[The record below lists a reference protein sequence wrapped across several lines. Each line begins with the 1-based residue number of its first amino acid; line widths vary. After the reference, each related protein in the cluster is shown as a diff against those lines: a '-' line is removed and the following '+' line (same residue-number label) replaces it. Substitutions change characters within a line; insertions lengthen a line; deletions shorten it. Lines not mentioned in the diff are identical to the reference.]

1 MHKKTV
7 IDFKEL
13 GVRQIF
19 TDAIKELKT
28 KDIKEVKPL
37 LDELEAYQNEG
48 YYAVGYLSYEAAP
61 AFETK
66 FQVIDG
72 PLMSEYLLYFT
83 VHETVQTE
91 PIPLTYDPITLPKSW
106 QELTTAEEYKA
117 AIEHIHHHIRQGDT
131 YQVNYTVQLQQ
142 NLTADPFAIYNRLVV
157 EQNAHYNAFIQH
169 DDVSI
174 ISISPELF
182 FKKDGDKL
190 TTRPMK
196 GTTNRGLTT
205 ETDLAQARWL
215 AQDQKNRSE
224 NMMIVDLLR
233 NDMNR
238 ISKIGSEDVKSL
250 CQVEQY
256 STVWQMTSTIETQL
270 LTNRSLCDVFQALF
284 PCGSITGAPK
294 IATMEIIKKVEKQP
308 RGVYCG
314 AIGILVPQGPSI
326 FNVAIRTLQMEETKA
341 IYGVGGGITWDSNWE
356 SEYEETKQKAA
367 VLYRQNPKFDLIST
381 GRIHQG
387 KLLFLEEHI
396 KRLQESS
403 RYFDYPFN
411 AEKAHYQVEALC
423 QSLDLNTDY
432 RLKMSLAKDGEL
444 KFEHSQLTNLSDDF
458 CQARLVEQR
467 HPLDRPYTFFK
478 TSYRPHLNIEPHEQI
493 YYNHEGQLLETSIG
507 NIVLKIEDQL
517 YTPPVHL
524 GLLNG
529 IYRQSLIAENKLKEK
544 VLTVKDLKQAQA
556 IYGCNAVRGL
566 YELKVEGDN
575 YI

>member
-19 TDAIKELKT
+19 TDTIKELKT
-28 KDIKEVKPL
+28 KDIKEVKHL
-37 LDELEAYQNEG
+37 LAEVEAYQNQG
-48 YYAVGYLSYEAAP
+48 YYAVGYVSYESSP

-66 FQVIDG
+66 FEVIDS

-83 VHETVQTE
+83 IHDTVQTE
-91 PIPLTYDPITLPKSW
+91 SIPLTYEPVLLPESW
-106 QELTTAEEYKA
+106 QELTSAEEYKA

-131 YQVNYTVQLQQ
+131 YQVNFTVQLQQ
-142 NLTADPFAIYNRLVV
+142 NITADPFAIYNRLVV

-174 ISISPELF
+174 ISVSPELF
-182 FKKDGDKL
+182 FKKDGDGL

-205 ETDLAQARWL
+205 ETDLKQAQWL

-238 ISKIGSEDVKSL
+238 ISKIGSENVKSL
-250 CQVEQY
+250 CLVEQY
-256 STVWQMTSTIETQL
+256 STIWQMTSTIETQL
-270 LTNRSLCDVFQALF
+270 LPNSSLGDIFQALF

-294 IATMEIIKKVEKQP
+294 IATMEIINKVEKQP

-326 FNVAIRTLQMEETKA
+326 FNVAIRTLQMQGNKA
-341 IYGVGGGITWDSNWE
+341 IYGVGGGITWDSKWE
-356 SEYEETKQKAA
+356 AEYEETKQKSA

-381 GRIHQG
+381 GRIHRG
-387 KLLFLEEHI
+387 KLLFLKEHLN
-396 KRLQESS
+396 RLQESS
-403 RYFDYPFN
+403 RYFSYPFN
-411 AEKAHYQVEALC
+411 KEEVQNQVEDLC
-423 QSLDLNTDY
+423 QSLDFDTDY
-432 RLKMSLAKDGEL
+432 RLKMSLAKNGEL
-444 KFEHSQLTNLSDDF
+444 TFEHNQLTGLADVF
-458 CQARLVEQR
+458 CQARLVEQT
-467 HPLDRPYTFFK
+467 HPLDSPYTYFK
-478 TSYRPHLNIEPHEQI
+478 TSYRPHISLEPHEQI
-493 YYNHEGQLLETSIG
+493 YYNQKKELLETSIG
-507 NIVLKIEDQL
+507 NLVLKIEDQL

-529 IYRQSLIAENKLKEK
+529 IYRQSLIANNQVTER
-544 VLTVKDLKQAQA
+544 VLTLDNLKQAQA

-566 YELKVEGDN
+566 YELKVD
-575 YI
+575 I

>member
-48 YYAVGYLSYEAAP
+48 YYAVGYVSYEAAP

-326 FNVAIRTLQMEETKA
+326 FNVAIRTLQMEGTKA

-356 SEYEETKQKAA
+356 AEYEETKQKAA

-411 AEKAHYQVEALC
+411 AEKAHNQATALC
-423 QSLDLNTDY
+423 QSLDLDTDY
-432 RLKMSLAKDGEL
+432 RLKMSLKKDGEL

-467 HPLDRPYTFFK
+467 HPLDSPYTFFK
-478 TSYRPHLNIEPHEQI
+478 TSYRPHLSIELHEQI

-566 YELKVEGDN
+566 YELKVEEDN

>member
-28 KDIKEVKPL
+28 KDIEEVNPL

-48 YYAVGYLSYEAAP
+48 YYAVGYVSYEAAP

-106 QELTTAEEYKA
+106 QELTSAEEYKA

-326 FNVAIRTLQMEETKA
+326 FNVAIRTLQLEETKA

-411 AEKAHYQVEALC
+411 AEKAHNQATALC
-423 QSLDLNTDY
+423 QSLDLDTDY
-432 RLKMSLAKDGEL
+432 RLKMSLKKDGEL
-444 KFEHSQLTNLSDDF
+444 KLEHSQLTNLSDDF

-467 HPLDRPYTFFK
+467 HPLDSPYTFFK
-478 TSYRPHLNIEPHEQI
+478 TSYRPHLSIESHEQI

-544 VLTVKDLKQAQA
+544 VLTVKNLKQAQS

-566 YELKVEGDN
+566 YELKLEEDN

>member
-19 TDAIKELKT
+19 TDTIKELKT
-28 KDIKEVKPL
+28 KDIKEVKHL
-37 LDELEAYQNEG
+37 LAEVEAYQNQG
-48 YYAVGYLSYEAAP
+48 YYAVGYVSYEAAP

-66 FQVIDG
+66 FEVIDG

-83 VHETVQTE
+83 IHESVQTE
-91 PIPLTYDPITLPKSW
+91 PIPLTYKPIALPKTW
-106 QELTTAEEYKA
+106 QELTSAEEYKA

-142 NLTADPFAIYNRLVV
+142 NITADPFAIYNRLVV

-174 ISISPELF
+174 ISVSPELF
-182 FKKDGDKL
+182 FKKDGDRL

-205 ETDLAQARWL
+205 ETDLKQAQWL

-238 ISKIGSEDVKSL
+238 ISKIGSENVKSL
-250 CQVEQY
+250 CLVEQY
-256 STVWQMTSTIETQL
+256 STIWQMTSTIETQL
-270 LTNRSLCDVFQALF
+270 LPNSSLGDIFQALF

-294 IATMEIIKKVEKQP
+294 IATMAIIKDVEKQA

-314 AIGILVPQGPSI
+314 AIGILLPNGPTI
-326 FNVAIRTLQMEETKA
+326 FNVAIRTLQMQGNKA
-341 IYGVGGGITWDSNWE
+341 IYGVGGGITWDSKWE
-356 SEYEETKQKAA
+356 AEYEETKQKSA

-381 GRIHQG
+381 GRIHRG
-387 KLLFLEEHI
+387 KLLFLKEHLN
-396 KRLQESS
+396 RLQESS
-403 RYFDYPFN
+403 RYFSYPFN
-411 AEKAHYQVEALC
+411 KEEVQNQVEDLC
-423 QSLDLNTDY
+423 QSLDFDTDY
-432 RLKMSLAKDGEL
+432 RLKMSLAKNGEL
-444 KFEHSQLTNLSDDF
+444 TFEHNQLTGLADVF
-458 CQARLVEQR
+458 CQARLVEQT
-467 HPLDRPYTFFK
+467 HPLDSPYTYFK
-478 TSYRPHLNIEPHEQI
+478 TSYRPHISLEPHEQI
-493 YYNHEGQLLETSIG
+493 YYNQKKELLETSIG
-507 NIVLKIEDQL
+507 NLVLKIEDQL

-529 IYRQSLIAENKLKEK
+529 IYRQSLIANNQVTER
-544 VLTVKDLKQAQA
+544 VLTLDNLKQAQA

-566 YELKVEGDN
+566 YELKVD
-575 YI
+575 I

>member
-19 TDAIKELKT
+19 TDTIKELKT
-28 KDIKEVKPL
+28 KDIKEVKHL
-37 LDELEAYQNEG
+37 LAEVEAYQNQG
-48 YYAVGYLSYEAAP
+48 YYAVGYVSYESAP

-66 FQVIDG
+66 FEVVDS

-83 VHETVQTE
+83 IHDTVQTE
-91 PIPLTYDPITLPKSW
+91 SIPLTYEPVLLPESW
-106 QELTTAEEYKA
+106 QELTSAEEYKA

-142 NLTADPFAIYNRLVV
+142 NITADPFAIYNRLVV

-174 ISISPELF
+174 ISVSPELF
-182 FKKDGDKL
+182 FKKDGDGL

-205 ETDLAQARWL
+205 ETDLKQAQWL

-238 ISKIGSEDVKSL
+238 ISKIGSENVKSL
-250 CQVEQY
+250 CLVEQY
-256 STVWQMTSTIETQL
+256 STIWQMTSTIETQL
-270 LTNRSLCDVFQALF
+270 LPNSSLGDIFQALF

-294 IATMEIIKKVEKQP
+294 IATMAIIKDVEKQA

-314 AIGILVPQGPSI
+314 AIGILLPNGPTI
-326 FNVAIRTLQMEETKA
+326 FNVAIRTLQMQGNKA
-341 IYGVGGGITWDSNWE
+341 IYGVGGGITWDSKWE
-356 SEYEETKQKAA
+356 AEYEETKQKSA

-381 GRIHQG
+381 GRIHRG
-387 KLLFLEEHI
+387 KLFFLKEHLN
-396 KRLQESS
+396 RLQESS
-403 RYFDYPFN
+403 RYFSYPFN
-411 AEKAHYQVEALC
+411 KEEVQNQVEDLC
-423 QSLDLNTDY
+423 QSLDFDTDY
-432 RLKMSLAKDGEL
+432 RLKMSLAKNGEL
-444 KFEHSQLTNLSDDF
+444 TFEHNQLTGLADDF
-458 CQARLVEQR
+458 CQARLVEQI
-467 HPLDRPYTFFK
+467 HPLDNPYTYFK
-478 TSYRPHLNIEPHEQI
+478 TSYRPHISLGPHEQI
-493 YYNHEGQLLETSIG
+493 YYNQKKELLETSIG
-507 NIVLKIEDQL
+507 NLVLKIEDQL
-517 YTPPVHL
+517 YTPPIRL

-529 IYRQSLIAENKLKEK
+529 IYRQNLIANNQVTER
-544 VLTVKDLKQAQA
+544 VLTLDNLKQAQA

-566 YELKVEGDN
+566 YELKVN
-575 YI
+575 I

>member
-19 TDAIKELKT
+19 TDTIKELKT
-28 KDIKEVKPL
+28 KDIKEVKHL
-37 LDELEAYQNEG
+37 LAEVEAYQNQG
-48 YYAVGYLSYEAAP
+48 YYAVGYVSYEAAP

-66 FQVIDG
+66 FEVIDD

-83 VHETVQTE
+83 IHESVQTE
-91 PIPLTYDPITLPKSW
+91 PIPLTYKPITLPKTW
-106 QELTTAEEYKA
+106 QELTSAEEYKA

-142 NLTADPFAIYNRLVV
+142 NITADPFAIYNRLVV

-174 ISISPELF
+174 ISVSPELF
-182 FKKDGDKL
+182 FKKDGDGL

-205 ETDLAQARWL
+205 ETDLKQAQWL

-238 ISKIGSEDVKSL
+238 ISKIGSENVKSL
-250 CQVEQY
+250 CLVEQY
-256 STVWQMTSTIETQL
+256 STIWQMTSTIETQL
-270 LTNRSLCDVFQALF
+270 LPNSSLGDIFQALF

-294 IATMEIIKKVEKQP
+294 IATMAIIKDVEKQA

-314 AIGILVPQGPSI
+314 AIGILLPNGPTI
-326 FNVAIRTLQMEETKA
+326 FNVAIRTLQMQGNKA
-341 IYGVGGGITWDSNWE
+341 IYGVGGGITWDSKWE
-356 SEYEETKQKAA
+356 AEYEETKQKSA

-381 GRIHQG
+381 GRIHRG
-387 KLLFLEEHI
+387 KLLFLKEHLN
-396 KRLQESS
+396 RLQESS
-403 RYFDYPFN
+403 RYFSYPFN
-411 AEKAHYQVEALC
+411 KEEVQNQVEDLC
-423 QSLDLNTDY
+423 QSLDFDTDY
-432 RLKMSLAKDGEL
+432 RLKMSLAKNGEL
-444 KFEHSQLTNLSDDF
+444 TFEHNQLTGLADVF
-458 CQARLVEQR
+458 CQARLVEQT
-467 HPLDRPYTFFK
+467 HPLDSPYTYFK
-478 TSYRPHLNIEPHEQI
+478 TSYRPHISLEPHEQI
-493 YYNHEGQLLETSIG
+493 YYNQKKELLETSIG
-507 NIVLKIEDQL
+507 NLVLKIEDQL

-529 IYRQSLIAENKLKEK
+529 IYRQSLIVNNQVTER
-544 VLTVKDLKQAQA
+544 VLTLDNLKQAQA

-566 YELKVEGDN
+566 YELKVD
-575 YI
+575 I

>member
-13 GVRQIF
+13 GARQIF

-28 KDIKEVKPL
+28 KNIKEVKHL
-37 LDELEAYQNEG
+37 LAEVEAYQNEG
-48 YYAVGYLSYEAAP
+48 YYAVGYVSYEAAP

-66 FQVIDG
+66 FQVIAG

-83 VHETVQTE
+83 IHETVQIE
-91 PIPLTYDPITLPKSW
+91 PIPLAYEPIALPKSW
-106 QELTTAEEYKA
+106 QELTSAEEYKA
-117 AIEHIHHHIRQGDT
+117 AIEQIHHHIRQGDT

-182 FKKDGDKL
+182 FKKDGDRL

-196 GTTNRGLTT
+196 GTTNRGLTS
-205 ETDLAQARWL
+205 ESDLKQAQWL

-270 LTNRSLCDVFQALF
+270 LPNSSLSHVFQALF

-326 FNVAIRTLQMEETKA
+326 FNVAIRTLQMEGNKA

-356 SEYEETKQKAA
+356 AEYEETKQKAA

-411 AEKAHYQVEALC
+411 AEKAHNQATALC
-423 QSLDLNTDY
+423 QSLDLDTDY
-432 RLKMSLAKDGEL
+432 RLKLSLKKDGEL

-467 HPLDRPYTFFK
+467 HPLDSPYTFFK
-478 TSYRPHLNIEPHEQI
+478 TSYRPHLSIELHEQI

-566 YELKVEGDN
+566 YELKVEEDN

>member
-28 KDIKEVKPL
+28 KDIKEVKHL
-37 LDELEAYQNEG
+37 LAEVEAYQNKG
-48 YYAVGYLSYEAAP
+48 YYAVGYVSYEAAP

-83 VHETVQTE
+83 IHETVQIE
-91 PIPLTYDPITLPKSW
+91 PIPLAYEPIALPKSW
-106 QELTTAEEYKA
+106 QELTSAEEYKA
-117 AIEHIHHHIRQGDT
+117 AIEQIHHHIRQGDT

-142 NLTADPFAIYNRLVV
+142 KLTADPFAIYNRLVV

-182 FKKDGDKL
+182 FKKDGDRL

-196 GTTNRGLTT
+196 GTTNR
-205 ETDLAQARWL
+205 
-215 AQDQKNRSE
+215 
-224 NMMIVDLLR
+224 
-233 NDMNR
+233 
-238 ISKIGSEDVKSL
+238 VKSL

-270 LTNRSLCDVFQALF
+270 LPNSRLGDVFQALF

-326 FNVAIRTLQMEETKA
+326 FNVAIRTLQLEGTKA

-356 SEYEETKQKAA
+356 AEYEETKQKAA

-381 GRIHQG
+381 GRVHQG
-387 KLLFLEEHI
+387 KLLFLEEHM

-423 QSLDLNTDY
+423 QSLNLDKDY

-444 KFEHSQLTNLSDDF
+444 KFEHTQLTNLSNDF

-467 HPLDRPYTFFK
+467 HPLDSPYTFFK
-478 TSYRPHLNIEPHEQI
+478 TSYRPHLSIEPHEQI

-507 NIVLKIEDQL
+507 NIVLKIKDKL

-529 IYRQSLIAENKLKEK
+529 IYRQRLIADNKLKEK
-544 VLTVKDLKQAQA
+544 VLTLKDMEQAQA

-566 YELKVEGDN
+566 YELKVKKQN
-575 YI
+575 YL

>member
-19 TDAIKELKT
+19 TDTIKELKT
-28 KDIKEVKPL
+28 KDIKEVKHL
-37 LDELEAYQNEG
+37 LAEVEAYQNQG
-48 YYAVGYLSYEAAP
+48 YYAVGYVSYEAAP

-83 VHETVQTE
+83 IHETVQTE
-91 PIPLTYDPITLPKSW
+91 PIPLTYEPIALPESW
-106 QELTTAEEYKA
+106 LELTSAEEYKA
-117 AIEHIHHHIRQGDT
+117 AIEQIHHHIRQGDT

-142 NLTADPFAIYNRLVV
+142 KLTADPFAIYNRLVV

-182 FKKDGDKL
+182 FKKDGDRL

-205 ETDLAQARWL
+205 ETDLKQAQWL

-238 ISKIGSEDVKSL
+238 ISKIGSENVKSL
-250 CQVEQY
+250 CLVEQY
-256 STVWQMTSTIETQL
+256 STIWQMTSTIETQL
-270 LTNRSLCDVFQALF
+270 LPNSSLGDIFQALF

-294 IATMEIIKKVEKQP
+294 IATMAIIKDVEKQA

-314 AIGILVPQGPSI
+314 AIGILLPNGPTI
-326 FNVAIRTLQMEETKA
+326 FNVAIRTLQMQGNKA
-341 IYGVGGGITWDSNWE
+341 IYGVGGGITWDSKWE
-356 SEYEETKQKAA
+356 AEYEETKQKSA

-381 GRIHQG
+381 GRIHRG
-387 KLLFLEEHI
+387 KLLFLKEHLN
-396 KRLQESS
+396 RLQESS
-403 RYFDYPFN
+403 RYFSYPFN
-411 AEKAHYQVEALC
+411 KEEVQNQVEDLC
-423 QSLDLNTDY
+423 QSLDFDTDY
-432 RLKMSLAKDGEL
+432 RLKMSLAKNGEL
-444 KFEHSQLTNLSDDF
+444 TFEHNQLTGLADVF
-458 CQARLVEQR
+458 CQARLVEQT
-467 HPLDRPYTFFK
+467 HPLDSPYTYFK
-478 TSYRPHLNIEPHEQI
+478 TSYRPHISLEPHEQI
-493 YYNHEGQLLETSIG
+493 YYNQKKELLETSIG
-507 NIVLKIEDQL
+507 NLVLKIEDQL

-529 IYRQSLIAENKLKEK
+529 IYRQSLIANNQVTER
-544 VLTVKDLKQAQA
+544 VLTLDNLKQAQA

-566 YELKVEGDN
+566 YELKVD
-575 YI
+575 I

>member
-37 LDELEAYQNEG
+37 LDELEAYQIEG
-48 YYAVGYLSYEAAP
+48 YYAVGYVSYEAAP

-205 ETDLAQARWL
+205 ETDLGQARWL

-270 LTNRSLCDVFQALF
+270 LPNSRLSDVFQALF

-326 FNVAIRTLQMEETKA
+326 FNVAIRTLQMEGTKA

-356 SEYEETKQKAA
+356 AEYEETKQKAA

-411 AEKAHYQVEALC
+411 AEKAHNQATALC
-423 QSLDLNTDY
+423 QSLDLDTDY
-432 RLKMSLAKDGEL
+432 RLKMSLKKDGEL

-467 HPLDRPYTFFK
+467 HPLDSPYTFFK
-478 TSYRPHLNIEPHEQI
+478 TSYRPHLSIELHEQI

-566 YELKVEGDN
+566 YELKVEEDN

>member
-28 KDIKEVKPL
+28 KNIKEVKHL
-37 LDELEAYQNEG
+37 LAEVEAYQNKG
-48 YYAVGYLSYEAAP
+48 YYAVGYVSYEAAP

-83 VHETVQTE
+83 IHETVQTE
-91 PIPLTYDPITLPKSW
+91 PIPLTYKPIDLPKSW
-106 QELTTAEEYKA
+106 QELTSAEEYKA
-117 AIEHIHHHIRQGDT
+117 AIEQIHHHIRQGDT

-169 DDVSI
+169 DDVTI

-182 FKKDGDKL
+182 FKKDGDRL

-205 ETDLAQARWL
+205 ETDLKQAQWL

-238 ISKIGSEDVKSL
+238 ISKIGSENVKRL

-270 LTNRSLCDVFQALF
+270 LPNSSLSDVFQALF

-411 AEKAHYQVEALC
+411 AEKAHNQATALC
-423 QSLDLNTDY
+423 QSLDLDTDY
-432 RLKMSLAKDGEL
+432 RLKMSLKKDGEL

-467 HPLDRPYTFFK
+467 HPLDSPYTFFK
-478 TSYRPHLNIEPHEQI
+478 TSYRPHLSIELHEQI

-566 YELKVEGDN
+566 YELKVEG
-575 YI
+575 

>member
-19 TDAIKELKT
+19 TDTIKELKT
-28 KDIKEVKPL
+28 KDIKEVKHL
-37 LDELEAYQNEG
+37 LAEVEAYQNQG
-48 YYAVGYLSYEAAP
+48 YYAVGYVSYEAAP

-83 VHETVQTE
+83 IHETVQTE
-91 PIPLTYDPITLPKSW
+91 PIPLTYKPIDLPKSW
-106 QELTTAEEYKA
+106 QELTSAEEYKA
-117 AIEHIHHHIRQGDT
+117 AIEQIHHYIRQGDT

-182 FKKDGDKL
+182 FKKDGDRL

-205 ETDLAQARWL
+205 ENDLKQAQWL

-238 ISKIGSEDVKSL
+238 ISKIGSENVKRL

-270 LTNRSLCDVFQALF
+270 LPNSSLSDVFQALF

-294 IATMEIIKKVEKQP
+294 IATMEIIKKVEKQS

-326 FNVAIRTLQMEETKA
+326 FNVAIRTLQMEGTKA
-341 IYGVGGGITWDSNWE
+341 VYGVGGGITWDSKWE
-356 SEYEETKQKAA
+356 AEYEETKQKAA
-367 VLYRQNPKFDLIST
+367 VLYRQNPRFDLIST
-381 GRIHQG
+381 GRVHQG
-387 KLLFLEEHI
+387 KLLFLEEHM

-411 AEKAHYQVEALC
+411 KEKVKKQVEDLC
-423 QSLDLNTDY
+423 QSLDFDTDY

-444 KFEHSQLTNLSDDF
+444 TFEHNQLTGLADDF
-458 CQARLVEQR
+458 CQARLVEQTY
-467 HPLDRPYTFFK
+467 PLDSPYTYFK
-478 TSYRPHLNIEPHEQI
+478 TSYRPHISLGPHEQI
-493 YYNHEGQLLETSIG
+493 YYNQKKELLETSIG
-507 NIVLKIEDQL
+507 NLVLKIEDQL
-517 YTPPVHL
+517 YTPPIHL

-529 IYRQSLIAENKLKEK
+529 IYRQNLIANNQVSER
-544 VLTVKDLKQAQA
+544 VLTLDNLKQAQA

-566 YELKVEGDN
+566 YELKVD
-575 YI
+575 I

>member
-48 YYAVGYLSYEAAP
+48 YYAVGYVSYEAAP

-270 LTNRSLCDVFQALF
+270 LPNSRLSDVFQALF

-326 FNVAIRTLQMEETKA
+326 FNVAIRTLQMEGTKA

-356 SEYEETKQKAA
+356 AEYEETKQKAA

-432 RLKMSLAKDGEL
+432 RLKMSLKKDGEL

-467 HPLDRPYTFFK
+467 HPLDSPYTFFK

-566 YELKVEGDN
+566 YELKVEEDN

>member
-48 YYAVGYLSYEAAP
+48 YYAVGYVSYEAAP

-270 LTNRSLCDVFQALF
+270 LPNSRLSDVFQALF
-284 PCGSITGAPK
+284 QCGSITGAPK

-326 FNVAIRTLQMEETKA
+326 FNVAIRTLQMEGTKA

-356 SEYEETKQKAA
+356 AEYEETKQKAA

-411 AEKAHYQVEALC
+411 AEKAHNQATALC
-423 QSLDLNTDY
+423 QSLDLDTDY
-432 RLKMSLAKDGEL
+432 RLKMSLKKDGEL

-467 HPLDRPYTFFK
+467 HPLDSPYTFFK
-478 TSYRPHLNIEPHEQI
+478 TSYRPHLSIELHEQI

-566 YELKVEGDN
+566 YELKVEEDN

>member
-1 MHKKTV
+1 MYKKTV

-48 YYAVGYLSYEAAP
+48 YYAVGYVSYEAAP

-66 FQVIDG
+66 FQIIDG

-106 QELTTAEEYKA
+106 QELTSAEEYKA

-182 FKKDGDKL
+182 FKIDGDKL

-467 HPLDRPYTFFK
+467 HRLDRPYTFFK

>member
-19 TDAIKELKT
+19 TDTIKELKT
-28 KDIKEVKPL
+28 KDIKEVKHL
-37 LDELEAYQNEG
+37 LAEVEAYQNQG
-48 YYAVGYLSYEAAP
+48 YYAVGYVSYESAP

-66 FQVIDG
+66 FEVIDG

-83 VHETVQTE
+83 IHESVQTE
-91 PIPLTYDPITLPKSW
+91 PTPLTYKPIALPKSW
-106 QELTTAEEYKA
+106 QELTSAEEYKA

-142 NLTADPFAIYNRLVV
+142 NITADPFAIYNRLVV

-174 ISISPELF
+174 ISVSPELF
-182 FKKDGDKL
+182 FKKDGDGL

-205 ETDLAQARWL
+205 ETDLKQAQWL

-238 ISKIGSEDVKSL
+238 ISKIGSENVKSL
-250 CQVEQY
+250 CLVEQY
-256 STVWQMTSTIETQL
+256 STIWQMTSTIETQL
-270 LTNRSLCDVFQALF
+270 LPNSSLGDIFQALF

-294 IATMEIIKKVEKQP
+294 IATMAIIKDVEKQA

-314 AIGILVPQGPSI
+314 AIGILLPNGPTI
-326 FNVAIRTLQMEETKA
+326 FNVAIRTLQMRGNKA
-341 IYGVGGGITWDSNWE
+341 IYGVGGGITWDSKWE
-356 SEYEETKQKAA
+356 AEYEETKQKSA

-381 GRIHQG
+381 GRIHRG
-387 KLLFLEEHI
+387 KLLFLKEHLN
-396 KRLQESS
+396 RLQESS
-403 RYFDYPFN
+403 RYFSYPFN
-411 AEKAHYQVEALC
+411 KEEAQNQVEDLC
-423 QSLDLNTDY
+423 QSLDFDTDY
-432 RLKMSLAKDGEL
+432 RLKMSLAKNGEL
-444 KFEHSQLTNLSDDF
+444 TFEHNQLTGLADDF
-458 CQARLVEQR
+458 CQARLVEQT
-467 HPLDRPYTFFK
+467 HPLDSPYTYFK
-478 TSYRPHLNIEPHEQI
+478 TSYRPHISLEPHEQI
-493 YYNHEGQLLETSIG
+493 YYNQKKELLETSIG
-507 NIVLKIEDQL
+507 NLVLKIEDQL

-529 IYRQSLIAENKLKEK
+529 IYRQSLIANNQVTERI
-544 VLTVKDLKQAQA
+544 LTLDNLKQAQA

-566 YELKVEGDN
+566 YELKVD
-575 YI
+575 I

>member
-28 KDIKEVKPL
+28 KNIKEVKHL
-37 LDELEAYQNEG
+37 LAEVEAYQNKG
-48 YYAVGYLSYEAAP
+48 YYAVGYVSYEAAP

-66 FQVIDG
+66 FEVIDG

-83 VHETVQTE
+83 IHESVQTE
-91 PIPLTYDPITLPKSW
+91 PIPLTYEPISLPESW
-106 QELTTAEEYKA
+106 QELTSAEEYKA
-117 AIEHIHHHIRQGDT
+117 AIEQIHHHIRQGDT

-142 NLTADPFAIYNRLVV
+142 KLTADPFAIYNRLVV

-174 ISISPELF
+174 ISVSPELF
-182 FKKDGDKL
+182 FKKDGDGL

-205 ETDLAQARWL
+205 ETDLKQAQWL

-238 ISKIGSEDVKSL
+238 ISKIGSENVKSL
-250 CQVEQY
+250 CLVEQY
-256 STVWQMTSTIETQL
+256 STIWQMTSTIETQL
-270 LTNRSLCDVFQALF
+270 LPNSSLGDIFQALF

-294 IATMEIIKKVEKQP
+294 IATMAIIKDVEKQA

-314 AIGILVPQGPSI
+314 AIGILLPNGPTI
-326 FNVAIRTLQMEETKA
+326 FNVAIRTLQMQGNKA
-341 IYGVGGGITWDSNWE
+341 IYGVGGGITWDSKWE
-356 SEYEETKQKAA
+356 AEYEETKQKSA

-381 GRIHQG
+381 GRIHRG
-387 KLLFLEEHI
+387 KLLFLKEHLN
-396 KRLQESS
+396 RLQESS
-403 RYFDYPFN
+403 RYFSYPFN
-411 AEKAHYQVEALC
+411 KEEVQNQVEDLC
-423 QSLDLNTDY
+423 QSLDFDTDY
-432 RLKMSLAKDGEL
+432 RLKMSLAKNGEL
-444 KFEHSQLTNLSDDF
+444 TFEHNQLTGLADVF
-458 CQARLVEQR
+458 CQARLVEQT
-467 HPLDRPYTFFK
+467 HPLDSPYTYFK
-478 TSYRPHLNIEPHEQI
+478 TSYRPHISLEPHEQI
-493 YYNHEGQLLETSIG
+493 YYNQKKELLETSIG
-507 NIVLKIEDQL
+507 NLVLKIEDQL

-529 IYRQSLIAENKLKEK
+529 IYRQSLIANNQVTER
-544 VLTVKDLKQAQA
+544 VLTLDNLKQAQA

-566 YELKVEGDN
+566 YELKVD
-575 YI
+575 I

>member
-19 TDAIKELKT
+19 TDTIKELKT
-28 KDIKEVKPL
+28 KDIKEVKHL
-37 LDELEAYQNEG
+37 LAEVEAYQNQG
-48 YYAVGYLSYEAAP
+48 YYAVGYVSYEAAP

-83 VHETVQTE
+83 IHETVQTE
-91 PIPLTYDPITLPKSW
+91 PIPLTYKPIDLPKSW
-106 QELTTAEEYKA
+106 QELTSAEEYKA
-117 AIEHIHHHIRQGDT
+117 AIEQIHHHIRQGDT

-169 DDVSI
+169 DDVTI

-182 FKKDGDKL
+182 FKKDGDRL

-205 ETDLAQARWL
+205 ETDLKQAQWL

-238 ISKIGSEDVKSL
+238 ISKIGSENVKRL

-270 LTNRSLCDVFQALF
+270 LPNSSLSDVFQALF

-294 IATMEIIKKVEKQP
+294 IATMEIINKVEKQP

-326 FNVAIRTLQMEETKA
+326 FNVAIRTLQMEGTKA
-341 IYGVGGGITWDSNWE
+341 VYGVGGGITWDSKWE
-356 SEYEETKQKAA
+356 AEYEETKQKAA
-367 VLYRQNPKFDLIST
+367 VLYRQNPRFDLIST
-381 GRIHQG
+381 GRVHQG
-387 KLLFLEEHI
+387 KLLFLEEHM

-411 AEKAHYQVEALC
+411 KEKVKKQVEDLC
-423 QSLDLNTDY
+423 QSLDFDTDY

-444 KFEHSQLTNLSDDF
+444 TFEHNQLTGLADVF
-458 CQARLVEQR
+458 CQARLVEQT
-467 HPLDRPYTFFK
+467 HPLDSPYTYFK
-478 TSYRPHLNIEPHEQI
+478 TSYRPHISLEPHEQI
-493 YYNHEGQLLETSIG
+493 YYNQKKELLETSIG
-507 NIVLKIEDQL
+507 NLVLKIEDQL

-529 IYRQSLIAENKLKEK
+529 IYRQSLIANNQVTER
-544 VLTVKDLKQAQA
+544 VLTLDNLKQAQA

-566 YELKVEGDN
+566 YELKVG
-575 YI
+575 I

>member
-28 KDIKEVKPL
+28 KNIKEVKHL
-37 LDELEAYQNEG
+37 LAEVEAYQNQG
-48 YYAVGYLSYEAAP
+48 YYAVGYVSYEAAP

-66 FQVIDG
+66 FEVIDG

-83 VHETVQTE
+83 IHETVQTE
-91 PIPLTYDPITLPKSW
+91 PIPLTYKPTDLPKSW
-106 QELTTAEEYKA
+106 QELTSAEEYKA
-117 AIEHIHHHIRQGDT
+117 AIEQIHHHIRQGDT

-169 DDVSI
+169 DDVTI

-182 FKKDGDKL
+182 FKKDGDRL

-205 ETDLAQARWL
+205 ETDLKQAQWL

-238 ISKIGSEDVKSL
+238 ISKIGSENVKRL

-270 LTNRSLCDVFQALF
+270 LPNSSLSDVFQALF

-294 IATMEIIKKVEKQP
+294 IATMEIINKVEKQP

-326 FNVAIRTLQMEETKA
+326 FNVAIRTLQMEGTKA
-341 IYGVGGGITWDSNWE
+341 VYGVGGGITWDSKWE
-356 SEYEETKQKAA
+356 AEYEETKQKAA
-367 VLYRQNPKFDLIST
+367 VLYRQNPRFDLIST
-381 GRIHQG
+381 GRVHQG
-387 KLLFLEEHI
+387 KLLFLEEHM

-411 AEKAHYQVEALC
+411 KEKVKKQVEDLC
-423 QSLDLNTDY
+423 QSLDFDTDY

-444 KFEHSQLTNLSDDF
+444 TFEHNQLTGLADDF
-458 CQARLVEQR
+458 CQARLVEQTY
-467 HPLDRPYTFFK
+467 PLDSPYTYFK
-478 TSYRPHLNIEPHEQI
+478 TSYRPHISLGPHEQI
-493 YYNHEGQLLETSIG
+493 YYNQKKELLETSIG
-507 NIVLKIEDQL
+507 NLVLKIEDQL
-517 YTPPVHL
+517 YTPPIRL

-529 IYRQSLIAENKLKEK
+529 IYRQNLIANNQVTER
-544 VLTVKDLKQAQA
+544 VLTLDNLKQAQA

-566 YELKVEGDN
+566 YELKVD
-575 YI
+575 I

>member
-1 MHKKTV
+1 
-7 IDFKEL
+7 
-13 GVRQIF
+13 
-19 TDAIKELKT
+19 
-28 KDIKEVKPL
+28 
-37 LDELEAYQNEG
+37 
-48 YYAVGYLSYEAAP
+48 
-61 AFETK
+61 
-66 FQVIDG
+66 
-72 PLMSEYLLYFT
+72 MSEYLLYFT

-106 QELTTAEEYKA
+106 QELTSAEEYKA

-314 AIGILVPQGPSI
+314 AIGILVPQGLSI

-411 AEKAHYQVEALC
+411 AEKAHNQATALC

-432 RLKMSLAKDGEL
+432 RLKLSLKKDGEL

-467 HPLDRPYTFFK
+467 HTLDSPYTFFK
-478 TSYRPHLNIEPHEQI
+478 TSYRPHLSIEPHEQI

-529 IYRQSLIAENKLKEK
+529 IYRQSLIADNKLKEK
-544 VLTVKDLKQAQA
+544 VLTVKDMEQAQA

-566 YELKVEGDN
+566 YELKVEGYN

>member
-19 TDAIKELKT
+19 TDTIKELKT
-28 KDIKEVKPL
+28 KDIKEVKHL
-37 LDELEAYQNEG
+37 LAEVEAYQNQG
-48 YYAVGYLSYEAAP
+48 YYAVGYVSYEAAP

-66 FQVIDG
+66 FEVIDD

-83 VHETVQTE
+83 IHESVQTE
-91 PIPLTYDPITLPKSW
+91 PIPLTYKPITLPKTW
-106 QELTTAEEYKA
+106 QELTSAEEYKA

-142 NLTADPFAIYNRLVV
+142 NITADPFAIYNRLVV

-174 ISISPELF
+174 ISVSPELF
-182 FKKDGDKL
+182 FKKDGDGL

-205 ETDLAQARWL
+205 ETDLKQAQWL

-238 ISKIGSEDVKSL
+238 ISKIGSENVKSL
-250 CQVEQY
+250 CLVEQY
-256 STVWQMTSTIETQL
+256 STIWQMTSTIETQL
-270 LTNRSLCDVFQALF
+270 LPNSSLGDIFQALF

-294 IATMEIIKKVEKQP
+294 IATMAIIKDVEKQA

-314 AIGILVPQGPSI
+314 AIGILLPNGPTI
-326 FNVAIRTLQMEETKA
+326 FNVAIRTLQMRGNKA
-341 IYGVGGGITWDSNWE
+341 IYGVGGGITWDSKWE
-356 SEYEETKQKAA
+356 AEYEETKQKSA

-381 GRIHQG
+381 GRIHRG
-387 KLLFLEEHI
+387 KLLFLKEHLN
-396 KRLQESS
+396 RLQESS
-403 RYFDYPFN
+403 RYFSYPFN
-411 AEKAHYQVEALC
+411 KEEAQNQVEDLC
-423 QSLDLNTDY
+423 QSLDFDTDY
-432 RLKMSLAKDGEL
+432 RLKMSLAKNGEL
-444 KFEHSQLTNLSDDF
+444 TFEHNQLTGLADDF
-458 CQARLVEQR
+458 CQARLVEQT
-467 HPLDRPYTFFK
+467 HPLDSPYTYFK
-478 TSYRPHLNIEPHEQI
+478 TSYRPHISLEPHEQI
-493 YYNHEGQLLETSIG
+493 YYNQKKELLETSIG
-507 NIVLKIEDQL
+507 NLVLKIEDQL

-529 IYRQSLIAENKLKEK
+529 IYRQSLIANNQVTER
-544 VLTVKDLKQAQA
+544 VLTLDNLKQAQA

-566 YELKVEGDN
+566 YELKVD
-575 YI
+575 I

>member
-48 YYAVGYLSYEAAP
+48 YYAVGYVSYEAAP

-106 QELTTAEEYKA
+106 QELTSAEEYKA

-270 LTNRSLCDVFQALF
+270 LPNSSLSHVFQALF

-326 FNVAIRTLQMEETKA
+326 FNVAIRTLQMEGTKA

-356 SEYEETKQKAA
+356 AEYEETKQKAA

-411 AEKAHYQVEALC
+411 AEKAHNQATALC
-423 QSLDLNTDY
+423 QSLDLDTDY
-432 RLKMSLAKDGEL
+432 RLKMSLKKDGEL

-467 HPLDRPYTFFK
+467 HPLDSPYTFFK
-478 TSYRPHLNIEPHEQI
+478 TSYRPHLSIELHEQI

-566 YELKVEGDN
+566 YELKVEEDN

>member
-19 TDAIKELKT
+19 TDTIKELKT
-28 KDIKEVKPL
+28 KDIKEVKHL
-37 LDELEAYQNEG
+37 LAEVEAYQNQG
-48 YYAVGYLSYEAAP
+48 YYAVGYVSYEAAP

-66 FQVIDG
+66 FEVIDD

-83 VHETVQTE
+83 IHESVQTE
-91 PIPLTYDPITLPKSW
+91 PIPLTYKPITLPKTW
-106 QELTTAEEYKA
+106 QELTSAEEYKA

-142 NLTADPFAIYNRLVV
+142 NITADPFAIYNRLFV

-174 ISISPELF
+174 ISVSPELF
-182 FKKDGDKL
+182 FKKDGDRL

-205 ETDLAQARWL
+205 ETDLKQAQWL

-238 ISKIGSEDVKSL
+238 ISKIGSENVKRL

-270 LTNRSLCDVFQALF
+270 LPNSSLSDVFQALF

-294 IATMEIIKKVEKQP
+294 IATMEIINKVEKQP

-326 FNVAIRTLQMEETKA
+326 FNVAIRTLQMEGTKA
-341 IYGVGGGITWDSNWE
+341 VYGVGGGITWDSKWE
-356 SEYEETKQKAA
+356 AEYEETKQKAA
-367 VLYRQNPKFDLIST
+367 VLYRQNPRFDLIST
-381 GRIHQG
+381 GRVHQG
-387 KLLFLEEHI
+387 KLLFLEEHM

-411 AEKAHYQVEALC
+411 KEKVKKQVEDLC
-423 QSLDLNTDY
+423 QSLDFDTDY

-444 KFEHSQLTNLSDDF
+444 TFEHNQLTGLADDF
-458 CQARLVEQR
+458 CQARLVEQTY
-467 HPLDRPYTFFK
+467 PLDSPYTYFK
-478 TSYRPHLNIEPHEQI
+478 TSYRPHISLGPHEQI
-493 YYNHEGQLLETSIG
+493 YYNQKKELLETSIG
-507 NIVLKIEDQL
+507 NLVLKIEDQL
-517 YTPPVHL
+517 YTPPIRL

-529 IYRQSLIAENKLKEK
+529 IYRQNLIANNQVTER
-544 VLTVKDLKQAQA
+544 VLTLDNLKQAQA

-566 YELKVEGDN
+566 YELKVD
-575 YI
+575 I

>member
-19 TDAIKELKT
+19 TDTIKELKT
-28 KDIKEVKPL
+28 KDIKEVKHL
-37 LDELEAYQNEG
+37 LAEVEAYQNQG
-48 YYAVGYLSYEAAP
+48 YYAVGYVSYEAAP

-66 FQVIDG
+66 FEVIDG

-83 VHETVQTE
+83 IHETVQTE
-91 PIPLTYDPITLPKSW
+91 PIPLAYEPITLPKSW
-106 QELTTAEEYKA
+106 QELTSAEEYKA
-117 AIEHIHHHIRQGDT
+117 AIEQIHHHIRQGDT

-182 FKKDGDKL
+182 FKKDGDRL

-205 ETDLAQARWL
+205 ETDLKQAQWL

-270 LTNRSLCDVFQALF
+270 LPNSSLSDVFQALF

-294 IATMEIIKKVEKQP
+294 IATMEIIKKVEKQS

-341 IYGVGGGITWDSNWE
+341 IYGVGGGITWDSKWE
-356 SEYEETKQKAA
+356 AEYKETKQKSA
-367 VLYRQNPKFDLIST
+367 VLYRQNPRFDLIST
-381 GRIHQG
+381 GRVHQG
-387 KLLFLEEHI
+387 KLLFLEEHM

-403 RYFDYPFN
+403 RYFDYPLN
-411 AEKAHYQVEALC
+411 KEEVKKQVEDLC
-423 QSLDLNTDY
+423 QSLDFDTDY

-444 KFEHSQLTNLSDDF
+444 TFEHNPLTGLADDF
-458 CQARLVEQR
+458 CQARLVEQTY
-467 HPLDRPYTFFK
+467 PLDSPYTYFK
-478 TSYRPHLNIEPHEQI
+478 TGYRPHISLGPHEQI
-493 YYNHEGQLLETSIG
+493 YYNQKKELLETSIG
-507 NIVLKIEDQL
+507 NLVLKIEDQL

-529 IYRQSLIAENKLKEK
+529 IYRQNLIANNQVTER
-544 VLTVKDLKQAQA
+544 VLTLDNLKQAQA

-566 YELKVEGDN
+566 YELKVD
-575 YI
+575 I

>member
-28 KDIKEVKPL
+28 KDIKEVKHL
-37 LDELEAYQNEG
+37 LAEVEAYQNRG
-48 YYAVGYLSYEAAP
+48 YYAVGYVSYEAAP

-66 FQVIDG
+66 FQVIDD

-83 VHETVQTE
+83 IHETVQTE
-91 PIPLTYDPITLPKSW
+91 PIPLTYEPIALPESW
-106 QELTTAEEYKA
+106 QELTSAEEYKA
-117 AIEHIHHHIRQGDT
+117 AIEQIHHHIRQGDT

-182 FKKDGDKL
+182 FKKDGDRL
-190 TTRPMK
+190 ITRPMK

-205 ETDLAQARWL
+205 ESDLKQAQWL

-270 LTNRSLCDVFQALF
+270 LPNSSLSDVFQALF

-314 AIGILVPQGPSI
+314 AIGILMPQGPSI
-326 FNVAIRTLQMEETKA
+326 FNVAIRTLQMEGTKA

-356 SEYEETKQKAA
+356 AEYEETKQKAA
-367 VLYRQNPKFDLIST
+367 VLYRQNPKFNLIST
-381 GRIHQG
+381 GRVHQG
-387 KLLFLEEHI
+387 KLLFLEEHM

-423 QSLDLNTDY
+423 QSLNLDKDY

-444 KFEHSQLTNLSDDF
+444 KFEHTQLTNLSNDF

-467 HPLDRPYTFFK
+467 HPLDSPYTFFK
-478 TSYRPHLNIEPHEQI
+478 TSYRPHLSIESHEQI

-507 NIVLKIEDQL
+507 NIVLKIKDQL

-529 IYRQSLIAENKLKEK
+529 IYRQRLIADNKLKEK
-544 VLTVKDLKQAQA
+544 VLTLKDMEQAQA

-566 YELKVEGDN
+566 YELKVKKQN
-575 YI
+575 YL

>member
-19 TDAIKELKT
+19 TDTIKELKT
-28 KDIKEVKPL
+28 KDIKEVKHL
-37 LDELEAYQNEG
+37 LAEVEAYQNQG
-48 YYAVGYLSYEAAP
+48 YYAVGYVSYEAAP

-66 FQVIDG
+66 FEVIDG

-83 VHETVQTE
+83 IHESVQTE
-91 PIPLTYDPITLPKSW
+91 PIPLTYKPITLPKTW
-106 QELTTAEEYKA
+106 QELTSAEEYKA

-142 NLTADPFAIYNRLVV
+142 NITADPFAIYNRLVV

-174 ISISPELF
+174 ISVSPELF
-182 FKKDGDKL
+182 FKKDGDGL

-205 ETDLAQARWL
+205 ETDLKQAQWL

-238 ISKIGSEDVKSL
+238 ISKIGSENVKSL
-250 CQVEQY
+250 CLVEQY
-256 STVWQMTSTIETQL
+256 STIWQMTSTIETQL
-270 LTNRSLCDVFQALF
+270 LPNSSLGDIFQALF

-294 IATMEIIKKVEKQP
+294 IATMAIIKDVEKQA

-314 AIGILVPQGPSI
+314 AIGILLPNGPTI
-326 FNVAIRTLQMEETKA
+326 FNVAIRTLQMQGNKA
-341 IYGVGGGITWDSNWE
+341 IYGVGGGITWDSKWE
-356 SEYEETKQKAA
+356 AEYEETRQKSA

-381 GRIHQG
+381 GRIHRG
-387 KLLFLEEHI
+387 KLLFLKEHLN
-396 KRLQESS
+396 RLQESS
-403 RYFDYPFN
+403 RYFSYPFN
-411 AEKAHYQVEALC
+411 KEEVQNQVEDLC
-423 QSLDLNTDY
+423 QSLDFDTDY
-432 RLKMSLAKDGEL
+432 RLKMSLAKNGEL
-444 KFEHSQLTNLSDDF
+444 TFEHNQLTGLADDF
-458 CQARLVEQR
+458 CQARLVEQT
-467 HPLDRPYTFFK
+467 HPLDSPYTYFK
-478 TSYRPHLNIEPHEQI
+478 TSYRPHISLEPHEQI
-493 YYNHEGQLLETSIG
+493 YYNQKKELLETSIG
-507 NIVLKIEDQL
+507 NLVLKIEDQL

-529 IYRQSLIAENKLKEK
+529 IYRQSLIANNQVTER
-544 VLTVKDLKQAQA
+544 VLTLDNLKQAQA

-566 YELKVEGDN
+566 YELKVD
-575 YI
+575 I

>member
-13 GVRQIF
+13 GARQIF

-28 KDIKEVKPL
+28 KNIKEVKHL
-37 LDELEAYQNEG
+37 LAEVEAYQNEG
-48 YYAVGYLSYEAAP
+48 YYAVGYVSYEAAP

-66 FQVIDG
+66 FQVIAG

-83 VHETVQTE
+83 IHETVQIE
-91 PIPLTYDPITLPKSW
+91 PIPLAYEPIALPKSW
-106 QELTTAEEYKA
+106 QELTSAEEYKA
-117 AIEHIHHHIRQGDT
+117 AIEQIHHHIRQGDT

-182 FKKDGDKL
+182 FKKDGDRL

-196 GTTNRGLTT
+196 GTTNRGLTS
-205 ETDLAQARWL
+205 ESDLKQAQWL

-411 AEKAHYQVEALC
+411 AEKAHYQVETLC
-423 QSLDLNTDY
+423 QSLDLDTDY
-432 RLKMSLAKDGEL
+432 RLKMSLAKDGKL

-458 CQARLVEQR
+458 CQARLVDQR
-467 HPLDRPYTFFK
+467 HPLDSPYTFFK
-478 TSYRPHLNIEPHEQI
+478 TSYRPHLSIEPHEQI

>member
-19 TDAIKELKT
+19 TDTIKELKT
-28 KDIKEVKPL
+28 KDIKEVKHL
-37 LDELEAYQNEG
+37 LAEVEAYQNQG
-48 YYAVGYLSYEAAP
+48 YYAVGYVSYEAAP

-66 FQVIDG
+66 FEVIDD

-83 VHETVQTE
+83 IHESVQTE
-91 PIPLTYDPITLPKSW
+91 PIPLTYKPITLPKTW
-106 QELTTAEEYKA
+106 QELTSAEEYRA

-142 NLTADPFAIYNRLVV
+142 NITADPFAIYNRLVV

-174 ISISPELF
+174 ISVSPELF
-182 FKKDGDKL
+182 FKKDGDGL

-205 ETDLAQARWL
+205 ETDLKQAQWL

-238 ISKIGSEDVKSL
+238 ISKIGSENVKSL
-250 CQVEQY
+250 CLVEQY
-256 STVWQMTSTIETQL
+256 STIWQMTSTIETQL
-270 LTNRSLCDVFQALF
+270 LPNSSLGDIFQALF

-294 IATMEIIKKVEKQP
+294 IATMAIIKDVEKQA

-314 AIGILVPQGPSI
+314 AIGILLPNGPTI
-326 FNVAIRTLQMEETKA
+326 FNVAIRTLQMQGNKA
-341 IYGVGGGITWDSNWE
+341 IYGVGGGITWDSKWKA
-356 SEYEETKQKAA
+356 EYEETKQKSA

-381 GRIHQG
+381 GRIHRG
-387 KLLFLEEHI
+387 KLLFLKEHLN
-396 KRLQESS
+396 RLQESS
-403 RYFDYPFN
+403 RYFSYPFN
-411 AEKAHYQVEALC
+411 KEEVQNQVEDLC
-423 QSLDLNTDY
+423 QSLDFDTDY
-432 RLKMSLAKDGEL
+432 RLKMSLAKNGEL
-444 KFEHSQLTNLSDDF
+444 TFEHNQLTGLADVF
-458 CQARLVEQR
+458 CQARLVEQT
-467 HPLDRPYTFFK
+467 HPLDSPYTYFK
-478 TSYRPHLNIEPHEQI
+478 TSYRPHISLEPHEQI
-493 YYNHEGQLLETSIG
+493 YYNQKKELLETSIG
-507 NIVLKIEDQL
+507 NLVLKIEDQL

-529 IYRQSLIAENKLKEK
+529 IYRQSLIVNNQVTER
-544 VLTVKDLKQAQA
+544 VLTLDNLKQAQA

-566 YELKVEGDN
+566 YELKVD
-575 YI
+575 I

>member
-19 TDAIKELKT
+19 TDTIKELKT
-28 KDIKEVKPL
+28 KDIKEVKHL
-37 LDELEAYQNEG
+37 LAEVEAYQNQG
-48 YYAVGYLSYEAAP
+48 YYAVGYVSYEAAP

-66 FQVIDG
+66 FEVIDD

-83 VHETVQTE
+83 IHESVQTE
-91 PIPLTYDPITLPKSW
+91 PIPLTYKPITLPKTW
-106 QELTTAEEYKA
+106 QELTSAEEYKA

-142 NLTADPFAIYNRLVV
+142 NITADPFAIYNRLVV

-174 ISISPELF
+174 ISVSPELF
-182 FKKDGDKL
+182 FKKDGDGL

-205 ETDLAQARWL
+205 ETDLKQAQWL

-238 ISKIGSEDVKSL
+238 ISKIGSENVKSL
-250 CQVEQY
+250 CLVEQY
-256 STVWQMTSTIETQL
+256 STIWQMTSTIETQL
-270 LTNRSLCDVFQALF
+270 LPNSSLGDIFQALF

-294 IATMEIIKKVEKQP
+294 IATMAIIKDVEKQA

-314 AIGILVPQGPSI
+314 AIGILLPNGPTI
-326 FNVAIRTLQMEETKA
+326 FNVAIRTLQMQGNKA
-341 IYGVGGGITWDSNWE
+341 IYGVGGGITWDSKWE
-356 SEYEETKQKAA
+356 AEYEETKQKSA

-381 GRIHQG
+381 GRIHRG
-387 KLLFLEEHI
+387 KLLFLKEHLN
-396 KRLQESS
+396 RLQESS
-403 RYFDYPFN
+403 RYFSYPFN
-411 AEKAHYQVEALC
+411 KEEVQNQVEDLC
-423 QSLDLNTDY
+423 QSLDFDTDY
-432 RLKMSLAKDGEL
+432 RLKMSLAKNGEL
-444 KFEHSQLTNLSDDF
+444 TFEHNQLTGLADVF
-458 CQARLVEQR
+458 CQARLVEQT
-467 HPLDRPYTFFK
+467 HPLDSPYTYFK
-478 TSYRPHLNIEPHEQI
+478 TSYRPHISLEPHEQI
-493 YYNHEGQLLETSIG
+493 YYNQKKELLETSIG
-507 NIVLKIEDQL
+507 NLVLKIEDQL

-529 IYRQSLIAENKLKEK
+529 IYRQSLIANNQVTERI
-544 VLTVKDLKQAQA
+544 LTLDNLKQAQA

-566 YELKVEGDN
+566 YELKVD
-575 YI
+575 I

>member
-19 TDAIKELKT
+19 TDTIKELKT
-28 KDIKEVKPL
+28 KDIKEVKHL
-37 LDELEAYQNEG
+37 LAEVEAYQNQG
-48 YYAVGYLSYEAAP
+48 YYAVGYVSYEAAP

-66 FQVIDG
+66 FEVIDG

-83 VHETVQTE
+83 IHESVQTE
-91 PIPLTYDPITLPKSW
+91 PTPLTYKPIALPKSW
-106 QELTTAEEYKA
+106 QELTSAEEYKA

-142 NLTADPFAIYNRLVV
+142 NITADPFAIYNRLVV

-174 ISISPELF
+174 ISVSPELF
-182 FKKDGDKL
+182 FKKDGDGL

-205 ETDLAQARWL
+205 ETDLKQAQWL

-238 ISKIGSEDVKSL
+238 ISKIGSENVKSL
-250 CQVEQY
+250 CLVEQY
-256 STVWQMTSTIETQL
+256 STIWQMTSTIETQL
-270 LTNRSLCDVFQALF
+270 LPNSNLGDIFQALF

-294 IATMEIIKKVEKQP
+294 IATMAIIKDVEKQA

-314 AIGILVPQGPSI
+314 AIGILLPNGPTI
-326 FNVAIRTLQMEETKA
+326 FNVAIRTLQMQGNKA
-341 IYGVGGGITWDSNWE
+341 IYGVGGGITWDSKWE
-356 SEYEETKQKAA
+356 AEYEETKQKSA

-381 GRIHQG
+381 GRIHRG
-387 KLLFLEEHI
+387 KLLFLKEHLN
-396 KRLQESS
+396 RLQESS
-403 RYFDYPFN
+403 RYFSYPFN
-411 AEKAHYQVEALC
+411 KEEVQNQVEDLC
-423 QSLDLNTDY
+423 QSLDFDTDY
-432 RLKMSLAKDGEL
+432 RLKMSLAKNGEL
-444 KFEHSQLTNLSDDF
+444 TFEHNQLTGLADVF
-458 CQARLVEQR
+458 CQARLVEQT
-467 HPLDRPYTFFK
+467 HPLDSPYTYFK
-478 TSYRPHLNIEPHEQI
+478 TSYRPHISLEPHEQI
-493 YYNHEGQLLETSIG
+493 YYNQKKELLETSIG
-507 NIVLKIEDQL
+507 NLVLKIEDQL

-529 IYRQSLIAENKLKEK
+529 IYRQSLIANNQVTER
-544 VLTVKDLKQAQA
+544 VLTLDNLKQAQA

-566 YELKVEGDN
+566 YELKVN
-575 YI
+575 I

>member
-28 KDIKEVKPL
+28 KDIKEVKHL
-37 LDELEAYQNEG
+37 LAEVEAYQNQG
-48 YYAVGYLSYEAAP
+48 YYAVGYVSYEAAP

-66 FQVIDG
+66 FEVIDG

-83 VHETVQTE
+83 IHETVQTE
-91 PIPLTYDPITLPKSW
+91 PIPLTYKPIDLPKSW
-106 QELTTAEEYKA
+106 QELTSAEEYKA
-117 AIEHIHHHIRQGDT
+117 AIEQIHHHIRQGDT

-142 NLTADPFAIYNRLVV
+142 NLTANPFAIYNRLVV

-182 FKKDGDKL
+182 FKKDGDRL

-196 GTTNRGLTT
+196 GTKNRGLTT
-205 ETDLAQARWL
+205 ETDLKQAQWL

-238 ISKIGSEDVKSL
+238 ISKIGSENVKRL

-270 LTNRSLCDVFQALF
+270 LPNSSLSDVFQALF

-294 IATMEIIKKVEKQP
+294 IATMEIINKVEKQP

-326 FNVAIRTLQMEETKA
+326 FNVAIRTLQMEGTKA
-341 IYGVGGGITWDSNWE
+341 VYGVGGGITWDSKWE
-356 SEYEETKQKAA
+356 AEYEETKQKAA
-367 VLYRQNPKFDLIST
+367 VLYRQNPRFDLIST
-381 GRIHQG
+381 GRVHQG
-387 KLLFLEEHI
+387 KLLFLEEHM

-411 AEKAHYQVEALC
+411 KEKVKKQVEDLC
-423 QSLDLNTDY
+423 QSLDFDTDY

-444 KFEHSQLTNLSDDF
+444 TFEHNQLTGLADDF
-458 CQARLVEQR
+458 CQARLVEQTY
-467 HPLDRPYTFFK
+467 PLDSPYTYFK
-478 TSYRPHLNIEPHEQI
+478 TSYRPHISLGPHEQI
-493 YYNHEGQLLETSIG
+493 YYNQKKELLETSIG
-507 NIVLKIEDQL
+507 NLVLKIEDQL
-517 YTPPVHL
+517 YTPPIRL

-529 IYRQSLIAENKLKEK
+529 IYRQNLIANNQVTER
-544 VLTVKDLKQAQA
+544 VLTLDNLKQAQA

-566 YELKVEGDN
+566 YELKVD
-575 YI
+575 I